1 VVAVDRAELGR
12 YGEALAAE
20 HLLAEGYELLARNW
34 RCARGELDLV
44 ALAPD
49 GTVCFVEVK
58 TRSGNAFGTPAE
70 AVTLRKARRIHGL
83 AMAWLG
89 EHRPPGHRGGLRFD
103 VVSVVRRRGFAP
115 VLTHLQGAF

>member
-1 VVAVDRAELGR
+1 MDRAELGR
-12 YGEALAAE
+12 YGEELAAE
-20 HLLAEGYELLARNW
+20 HLEAAGYELLDRNW

-58 TRSGNAFGTPAE
+58 TRSGAGFGAPSE
-70 AVTLRKARRIHGL
+70 AVDWRKSGRIHRL
-83 AMAWLG
+83 AMTWLQD
-89 EHRPPGHRGGLRFD
+89 HRPEGHRGALRFD
-103 VVSVVRRRGFAP
+103 VVSIVRQRGSAP